1 MLMEII
7 AVGSKIEMQEI
18 PDRTSLVV
26 PEMGSGA
33 AERAAKCEA
42 MRGFKESVAKAERKK
57 ARKARI
63 REEINNTFGGG
74 LFVVAIILGLWAI
87 SVF

>member
-1 MLMEII
+1 MFEII
-7 AVGSKIEMQEI
+7 KVRDRFEMQEI
-18 PDRTSLVV
+18 PDRTNLAV

-57 ARKARI
+57 ERKARI
-63 REEINNTFGGG
+63 REEIANTFGGG
-74 LFVVAIILGLWAI
+74 VFIGVIVLGLWLSSI
-87 SVF
+87 L

>member
-1 MLMEII
+1 MFEII
-7 AVGSKIEMQEI
+7 KVRDRFEMQEI
-18 PDRTSLVV
+18 PDRTNLAV

-57 ARKARI
+57 EMKGLIYEACCDV
-63 REEINNTFGGG
+63 FGGS
-74 LFVVAIILGLWAI
+74 LFIGALVLSLWLSSII
-87 SVF
+87 

>member
-1 MLMEII
+1 MFEII
-7 AVGSKIEMQEI
+7 KVRDKFEMQQI
-18 PDRTSLVV
+18 PERSSLSIMK
-26 PEMGSGA
+26 MGNGA

-63 REEINNTFGGG
+63 REEINNAFGGG
-74 LFVVAIILGLWAI
+74 VFIGVIVLGLWLSSI
-87 SVF
+87 L

>member
-7 AVGSKIEMQEI
+7 AVGNKIEMQPI
-18 PDRTSLVV
+18 PDRTRLEV
-26 PEMGSGA
+26 PEMGNGA

-57 ARKARI
+57 ERKARI
-63 REEINNTFGGG
+63 REEIANTFGGG
-74 LFVVAIILGLWAI
+74 VFIGVIVLGLWLSSI
-87 SVF
+87 L

>member
-1 MLMEII
+1 MFEII
-7 AVGSKIEMQEI
+7 KVRDKFEMQQISE
-18 PDRTSLVV
+18 RSSLSIM
-26 PEMGSGA
+26 EMGSGA
-33 AERAAKCEA
+33 EERAAKCEA

-63 REEINNTFGGG
+63 REEIANTFGGG
-74 LFVVAIILGLWAI
+74 IFIGAIILGLWAI

>member
-1 MLMEII
+1 MFEII
-7 AVGSKIEMQEI
+7 KVRDRFEMQEI
-18 PDRTSLVV
+18 PDRTNLAV

-57 ARKARI
+57 EMKGLIYEAYCDV
-63 REEINNTFGGG
+63 FGGS
-74 LFVVAIILGLWAI
+74 LFIGALVLSLWLSSII
-87 SVF
+87 

>member
-7 AVGSKIEMQEI
+7 AVGNKIEMQEI

-26 PEMGSGA
+26 PEMGNGA
-33 AERAAKCEA
+33 EERAAKCA
-42 MRGFKESVAKAERKK
+42 QMRGFKESVAKAERKK
-57 ARKARI
+57 ERKARI
-63 REEINNTFGGG
+63 REEIANTFGGG
-74 LFVVAIILGLWAI
+74 VFIGAIILGLLAI

>member
-1 MLMEII
+1 MEII
-7 AVGSKIEMQEI
+7 AVGNKIEMQEI

-26 PEMGSGA
+26 PEMGNGA
-33 AERAAKCEA
+33 EERAARCA
-42 MRGFKESVAKAERKK
+42 QMRGFKESVAKAERKK
-57 ARKARI
+57 ARKARR
-63 REEINNTFGGG
+63 REAINDTFGGG

>member
-1 MLMEII
+1 MFEII
-7 AVGSKIEMQEI
+7 KVRDRFEMQEI
-18 PDRTSLVV
+18 PDRPNLAV

-57 ARKARI
+57 KMKGLIYEACCDV
-63 REEINNTFGGG
+63 FGGS
-74 LFVVAIILGLWAI
+74 LFIGALVLSLWLSSII
-87 SVF
+87 

>member
-7 AVGSKIEMQEI
+7 AVGNKIEMQEI

-33 AERAAKCEA
+33 AERAARCA
-42 MRGFKESVAKAERKK
+42 QMRGFKESVAKAERKK

-63 REEINNTFGGG
+63 REEISNTFGGG
-74 LFVVAIILGLWAI
+74 IFVGSIILGLLAI
-87 SVF
+87 SLL

>member
-1 MLMEII
+1 MFEIIKVRDKFEMQQIPERSSLSIMEI
-7 AVGSKIEMQEI
+7 SN
-18 PDRTSLVV
+18 
-26 PEMGSGA
+26 GA
-33 AERAAKCEA
+33 AERAARCA
-42 MRGFKESVAKAERKK
+42 QMRGFKASVAKAERKK

-63 REEINNTFGGG
+63 HEEIANTFGGG

>member
-7 AVGSKIEMQEI
+7 AVGNKIEMQEI
-18 PDRTSLVV
+18 PDRTSLAV
-26 PEMGSGA
+26 PEMGNGA

-57 ARKARI
+57 ERK
-63 REEINNTFGGG
+63 EIIYEACCDVFGGS
-74 LFVVAIILGLWAI
+74 LFIGALVLGLWLSSI
-87 SVF
+87 L

>member
-1 MLMEII
+1 MFEII
-7 AVGSKIEMQEI
+7 KVRDKFEMQQISE
-18 PDRTSLVV
+18 RSSLSIM
-26 PEMGSGA
+26 EMGSGA
-33 AERAAKCEA
+33 EERAAKCEA

-63 REEINNTFGGG
+63 REEINNAFGGG
-74 LFVVAIILGLWAI
+74 IFIGAIILGLLAI

>member
-1 MLMEII
+1 MEII
-7 AVGSKIEMQEI
+7 AVGNKIEMQEI

-33 AERAAKCEA
+33 AERAARCA
-42 MRGFKESVAKAERKK
+42 QMRGFKESVAKAERKK
-57 ARKARI
+57 ARKARR
-63 REEINNTFGGG
+63 REAINDTFGGG
-74 LFVVAIILGLWAI
+74 LFVMAIVLGLWAI